1 MGETKQK
8 NEISTDL
15 ENVEVLPFG
24 KKDFNAYN
32 RLIANIEKGFT
43 KASEAYV
50 TIACNLWQIN
60 RNEYFRIDSYKT
72 IADFALEKYEL
83 KKSTVHNYIK
93 VVEKFGDIVDGKALG
108 LKEQFKDFKCS
119 QLVNMLTF
127 TPEQIEQVEP
137 SWSVRQIIAFG
148 KAPLLLED
156 TEDDDN
162 IVDAVA
168 SEPEETQDDV
178 SEFLNTPDIVSGRTQ
193 LLECA
198 DFEEITKNRD
208 VILNAFNDMKKD
220 KNFKN
225 KKVRLVVELAF
236 D

>member
-1 MGETKQK
+1 M
-8 NEISTDL
+8 
-15 ENVEVLPFG
+15 
-24 KKDFNAYN
+24 
-32 RLIANIEKGFT
+32 
-43 KASEAYV
+43 
-50 TIACNLWQIN
+50 
-60 RNEYFRIDSYKT
+60 
-72 IADFALEKYEL
+72 
-83 KKSTVHNYIK
+83 
-93 VVEKFGDIVDGKALG
+93 
-108 LKEQFKDFKCS
+108 
-119 QLVNMLTF
+119 
-127 TPEQIEQVEP
+127 EP

-162 IVDAVA
+162 IVDVVA

-193 LLECA
+193 LLECE
-198 DFEEITKNRD
+198 DFEEIVKNRD
-208 VILNAFNDMKKD
+208 VIFNAFNDMKKD

>member
-15 ENVEVLPFG
+15 ENAEVLPFG

-32 RLIANIEKGFT
+32 RLMANIEKGFT
-43 KASEAYV
+43 KASEVYV

-148 KAPLLLED
+148 KAPILLED

-162 IVDAVA
+162 IVDADA
-168 SEPEETQDDV
+168 TEPEETQTDV

-193 LLECA
+193 LLDCE
-198 DFEEITKNRD
+198 DFEEIIKNRD

>member
-15 ENVEVLPFG
+15 EN
-24 KKDFNAYN
+24 
-32 RLIANIEKGFT
+32 
-43 KASEAYV
+43 
-50 TIACNLWQIN
+50 
-60 RNEYFRIDSYKT
+60 KT

-93 VVEKFGDIVDGKALG
+93 VVDKFGDIVDGKALG
-108 LKEQFKDFKCS
+108 LKEQFKDFKSS

-127 TPEQIEQVEP
+127 TPEQIEQVKP

-148 KAPLLLED
+148 KVPLLLED
-156 TEDDDN
+156 TEDDEN
-162 IVDAVA
+162 FVDTDA
-168 SEPEETQDDV
+168 SDPEETQLDI
-178 SEFLNTPDIVSGRTQ
+178 SEFFNTPDVVSGRTQ
-193 LLECA
+193 LLECE
-198 DFEEITKNRD
+198 DFEEIIKNRD

>member
-15 ENVEVLPFG
+15 ENAEVLPFG

-32 RLIANIEKGFT
+32 RLMANIEKGFT
-43 KASEAYV
+43 KVSEAYV

-108 LKEQFKDFKCS
+108 LKEPFKDFKCS

-162 IVDAVA
+162 IVDVVA

-193 LLECA
+193 LLECE
-198 DFEEITKNRD
+198 DFEEIVKNRD
-208 VILNAFNDMKKD
+208 VIFNAFNDMKKD

>member
-1 MGETKQK
+1 MFTACEH
-8 NEISTDL
+8 
-15 ENVEVLPFG
+15 
-24 KKDFNAYN
+24 AY
-32 RLIANIEKGFT
+32 
-43 KASEAYV
+43 
-50 TIACNLWQIN
+50 
-60 RNEYFRIDSYKT
+60 
-72 IADFALEKYEL
+72 
-83 KKSTVHNYIK
+83 
-93 VVEKFGDIVDGKALG
+93 
-108 LKEQFKDFKCS
+108 
-119 QLVNMLTF
+119 
-127 TPEQIEQVEP
+127 
-137 SWSVRQIIAFG
+137 RQIIAFG

-193 LLECA
+193 LFECE
-198 DFEEITKNRD
+198 DFEEIIKNRD